1 METISYSE
9 VSAYRRCPKSWE
21 YRYKERIKRKRRG
34 VRLLIGSILHEML
47 DAYIMP
53 KIQRAEGNKSY
64 EGADP
69 WDVLENYAEQYS
81 AYFEEERDKYG
92 DIIGNCGLIF
102 EAYLRKYRRDELTY
116 VASEFPIE
124 IDLSQLGSNAIPVT
138 VIGFI
143 DKIAVDQQKRR
154 WVMDHKFMKSIPS
167 AEDRFSELQLLL
179 YVWLYGMQ
187 KPADKIDGVCWDY
200 ARSKPSTVPEVLKN
214 GQLSKRKNLDCD
226 PYTYL
231 KTIRANGLNDAD
243 YVDMLEH
250 LEGKEETF
258 FERVFLPLPGTDMV
272 VEVVSD
278 FLQTTA
284 EIQAKRE
291 DGRCARSMS
300 PFNCATCDFRPL
312 CEAEVRGLDADFIR
326 KSEYEER
333 GSHSGS

>member
-21 YRYKERIKRKRRG
+21 YRYKQRIKRKFKG
-34 VRLLIGSILHEML
+34 IRLLIGSILHEML
-47 DAYIMP
+47 NAYIER
-53 KIQRAEGNKSY
+53 KIDKNYDGN
-64 EGADP
+64 DP
-69 WDVLENYAEQYS
+69 WDVLEEYNEKYS

-92 DIIGNCGLIF
+92 DIIGNCGQIF
-102 EAYLRKYRRDELTY
+102 EGYLRKYRKDELTY
-116 VASEFPIE
+116 EASEIKIE
-124 IDLSQLGSNAIPVT
+124 LDLSQLGSNAIPVIF
-138 VIGFI
+138 IGFV
-143 DKIAVDQQKRR
+143 DKIAVDMQKRR
-154 WVMDHKFMKSIPS
+154 WIMDHKFMKSIPN
-167 AEDRFSELQLLL
+167 ADERFSELQLLL
-179 YVWLYGMQ
+179 YVWTYGMQ
-187 KPADKIDGVCWDY
+187 APKDKIDGVCWDY
-200 ARSKPSTVPEVLKN
+200 ARSKPPTVPEVLKN

-231 KTIRANGLNDAD
+231 KTVRANGLKDAD

-250 LEGKEETF
+250 LEGKEDTF
-258 FERVFLPLPGTDMV
+258 FERVFLPLPGTEMI

-291 DGRCARSMS
+291 NGRCARSMS

-333 GSHSGS
+333 GSYDGD